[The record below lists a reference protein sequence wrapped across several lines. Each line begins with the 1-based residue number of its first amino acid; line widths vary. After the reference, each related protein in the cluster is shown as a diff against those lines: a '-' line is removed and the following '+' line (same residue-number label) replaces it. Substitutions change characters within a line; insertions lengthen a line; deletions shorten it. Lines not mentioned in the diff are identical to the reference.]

1 MLTFVKI
8 VKDVYK
14 VDTPCRSSNL
24 KQRLKKRFP
33 QQQFIF
39 ASQKGYIVYSGSI
52 DASDLVNGAL
62 EQMSTDQD
70 NQDSEAEE
78 INISPCTPHVQMTK
92 TIWEQVT
99 FHHK

>member
-1 MLTFVKI
+1 MKE
-8 VKDVYK
+8 VYNI
-14 VDTPCRSSNL
+14 DTKYGSSHL
-24 KQRLKKRFP
+24 KQNLKKRFP